1 MNADRVPYVT
11 TITLMQQ
18 RSLAKLND
26 KVCSNASFS
35 QPLIMGTLGTD
46 ATVHKTEESKSTVPR
61 VVEKYEYSLDG
72 FSSWGCQ
79 GHPTSIFGKYLIG
92 R

>member
-1 MNADRVPYVT
+1 MMNGDRVPYVT

-26 KVCSNASFS
+26 KVCSNASFC
-35 QPLIMGTLGTD
+35 QPLIMDTLGTD

-72 FSSWGCQ
+72 F
-79 GHPTSIFGKYLIG
+79 HFGVARGTQRQFSENI
-92 R
+92 

>member
-1 MNADRVPYVT
+1 MNGDRVPYVT

-72 FSSWGCQ
+72 FRRFHLGVARGTQRQFSEN
-79 GHPTSIFGKYLIG
+79 I
-92 R
+92 

>member
-1 MNADRVPYVT
+1 MNGDRVPYVT

-72 FSSWGCQ
+72 FHLGVATVSYT
-79 GHPTSIFGKYLIG
+79 HLTLPTIYSV
-92 R
+92 